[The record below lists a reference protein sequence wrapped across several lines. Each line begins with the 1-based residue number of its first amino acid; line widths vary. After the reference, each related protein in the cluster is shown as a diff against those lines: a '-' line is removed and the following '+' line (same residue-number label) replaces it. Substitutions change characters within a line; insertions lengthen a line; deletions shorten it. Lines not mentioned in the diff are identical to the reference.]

1 MMRVF
6 KDEIVGWQDGKG
18 AVEFGAAMMFLTSSD
33 MMHATRNTHSAS
45 LRSDVLPQPH
55 TWFLLQPIFH
65 TILWCSQSVTVLS

>member
-33 MMHATRNTHSAS
+33 MMRPGTRTQPVFEVMFCLSHILGFCFNLSSTQFSGVAS
-45 LRSDVLPQPH
+45 Q
-55 TWFLLQPIFH
+55 
-65 TILWCSQSVTVLS
+65 